1 MFLLLNL
8 KILIKKGK
16 VKRKSKTISISNN
29 PLSRVPVPMIRILE
43 QGNVFFDVHCHVF
56 NYRDVP
62 DKFLGIRIPQNER
75 ILSYLEKI
83 LHRIK
88 NSSDT
93 DKHSNLGYFIN
104 FLRTRTSAEITE
116 KLFKYYSEK
125 DLIICPLMVDMA
137 TGIGGKIID
146 DFQIQIEKM
155 KALRNTYPDRIL
167 PFLALDPNNPKMKE
181 NFQKVFAEDGD
192 YNFFGVKIY
201 PSLGYL
207 PSHPE
212 LMDIFNICEEKKIPV
227 TAHCSG
233 AIVHSGNKII
243 RDIPGFHQNSDGS
256 WSDTPIT
263 MSFRKKTDYAN
274 FFNQP
279 ANWKPVLEQFPKLKI
294 NLAHFGGDDAWKKF
308 SSGEPENWVNR
319 IIDMMY
325 RFENLYADF
334 SYTFYKQKYSRALK
348 KLLTENE
355 LISSRIL
362 YGSDYYMVVTEGHF
376 RSLIISFTT
385 TMGDDLMNKIAKEN
399 PSRFLFG

>member
-1 MFLLLNL
+1 MFLPLHP
-8 KILIKKGK
+8 KILKRKGK
-16 VKRKSKTISISNN
+16 VKRISKIININSN
-29 PLSRVPVPMIRILE
+29 PLSRVPVPMIKILE
-43 QGNVFFDVHCHVF
+43 EGDVFFDIHCHVF

-62 DKFLGIRIPQNER
+62 DKFLGIRVPQNDR
-75 ILSYLEKI
+75 ILSYLERI
-83 LHRIK
+83 LHQIK

-93 DKHSNLGYFIN
+93 DKLSNLAYFIN
-104 FLRTRTSAEITE
+104 FLRTRTSYEITE

-137 TGIGGKIID
+137 TGIGGRIID

-155 KALRNTYPDRIL
+155 RALRDKYPDRIL
-167 PFLALDPNNPKMKE
+167 PFLALDPNNPNMKE
-181 NFQKVFAEDGD
+181 NFMKVFAERGD

-207 PSHPE
+207 PSHPL
-212 LMDIFNICEEKKIPV
+212 LMDIFSVCEEKKIPV

-243 RDIPGFHQNSDGS
+243 RDIRGFHQESNGG
-256 WSDTPIT
+256 WSDIPIT
-263 MSFRKKTDYAN
+263 RSFRKRSDYAN

-279 ANWKPVLEQFPKLKI
+279 ANWKPVLERFPNLKL

-308 SSGEPENWVNR
+308 SSGEKENWVNR

-334 SYTFYKQKYSRALK
+334 SYTFYKQSYSRALK

-355 LISSRIL
+355 LISSRIM

-376 RSLIISFTT
+376 RALKISFTT
-385 TMGDDLMNKIAKEN
+385 TMGDELMKKIAKEN
-399 PSRFLFG
+399 PLRFLFG